1 MSCYSVIWN
10 NPWESV
16 LLVIYKANNG
26 VWCFSSIDMSLR
38 TTLSD
43 VFISKSVGFPN
54 EAKIC
59 NFHPYAR
66 RRLSTRHFIG
76 VPPPPPPPSCGIFI
90 YSPLPPSYGIL
101 IYFALK
107 LIINQWM
114 SYVFPFSDWINGE
127 MLIFSGASCT
137 SLRFRRSSK
146 TSTERTAMLF
156 Y

>member
-16 LLVIYKANNG
+16 LLVLYKATNG
-26 VWCFSSIDMSLR
+26 VWCFSSINMSLR

-43 VFISKSVGFPN
+43 VFISNSVGFPN

-66 RRLSTRHFIG
+66 LRVSTRHF
-76 VPPPPPPPSCGIFI
+76 S
-90 YSPLPPSYGIL
+90 GIL

-107 LIINQWM
+107 LIMNQWM
-114 SYVFPFSDWINGE
+114 SYVFPFSDWINGD
-127 MLIFSGASCT
+127 MLIFSGASRT

-146 TSTERTAMLF
+146 TSIERTAMLF

>member
-16 LLVIYKANNG
+16 LLVLYKATNG

-43 VFISKSVGFPN
+43 VFISNSVGFPN

-66 RRLSTRHFIG
+66 RRVSTRHFIG
-76 VPPPPPPPSCGIFI
+76 VPPPPPP
-90 YSPLPPSYGIL
+90 LRGIL

-107 LIINQWM
+107 LIMNQWM
-114 SYVFPFSDWINGE
+114 LYVFPFSDWINGDT
-127 MLIFSGASCT
+127 LIFSGASRT

-146 TSTERTAMLF
+146 TSIKRTAMLF

>member
-16 LLVIYKANNG
+16 LLVLYKATNG

-43 VFISKSVGFPN
+43 VFISNSVGFPN

-66 RRLSTRHFIG
+66 RRVSTRHLIIG
-76 VPPPPPPPSCGIFI
+76 VPPPPLPPP
-90 YSPLPPSYGIL
+90 PRGIL

-107 LIINQWM
+107 LIMNQWM
-114 SYVFPFSDWINGE
+114 LYVFPFSDWINGH
-127 MLIFSGASCT
+127 MLIFSGASRT

-146 TSTERTAMLF
+146 TSIERTAMLF

>member
-16 LLVIYKANNG
+16 LLVIYKAYNG

-66 RRLSTRHFIG
+66 RRVSTRHFIG
-76 VPPPPPPPSCGIFI
+76 VPP
-90 YSPLPPSYGIL
+90 LPPSPPPLSCGIL

-107 LIINQWM
+107 LIMNQWM

-146 TSTERTAMLF
+146 TSIERTAMLF

>member
-16 LLVIYKANNG
+16 LLVLYKATNG

-43 VFISKSVGFPN
+43 VFISNSVGFPN

-66 RRLSTRHFIG
+66 RRVSTRHF
-76 VPPPPPPPSCGIFI
+76 S
-90 YSPLPPSYGIL
+90 GIL

-107 LIINQWM
+107 LIMNQWM
-114 SYVFPFSDWINGE
+114 SYVFPFSDWINGD
-127 MLIFSGASCT
+127 MLIFSGASRT

-146 TSTERTAMLF
+146 TSIERTAMLF

>member
-16 LLVIYKANNG
+16 LLVLYKATNG

-43 VFISKSVGFPN
+43 VFISNSVGFPN

-66 RRLSTRHFIG
+66 RRVSTRHFIG
-76 VPPPPPPPSCGIFI
+76 V
-90 YSPLPPSYGIL
+90 L

-107 LIINQWM
+107 LIMNQWM
-114 SYVFPFSDWINGE
+114 LYVFPFSDWINGD
-127 MLIFSGASCT
+127 MLIFSGASRT

-146 TSTERTAMLF
+146 TSIERTAMLF